1 MVEVELQLKPGFS
14 NSNFITTESLTLQDE
29 DGEKRMLN
37 PSKLIKFIRLP
48 GYISTWG
55 SGYMSNLDI
64 NEWRLKRAKRVME
77 EYIRGRKKKTS
88 DIKWVMGIL
97 KGSFGVSKE
106 EALELLKSIENDR
119 SVILTPERMERLKE
133 LEKLIKSAEW

>member
-1 MVEVELQLKPGFS
+1 MYG
-14 NSNFITTESLTLQDE
+14 
-29 DGEKRMLN
+29 MLD

-48 GYISTWG
+48 GYTSMWG

-64 NEWRLKRAKRVME
+64 NEWRLKRARRVME
-77 EYIRGRKKKTS
+77 EYVRGRKKKAS

-133 LEKLIKSAEW
+133 LEKLIKLAEW